1 MANNSGGVQNMDY
14 KMVKAFTDA
23 FTKFKS
29 QKTESRKRKPMKLTE
44 SQTRRAIRKWLFEY
58 TTDSGVSHRMST
70 DDKIAG
76 KLGDDR
82 EDQPASMI
90 PDEIPIMA
98 MSQMAT
104 QLSHEMP
111 PIEDAEFVPGTVE
124 ELGRASNQ
132 ISQEVP
138 SSEISW
144 FYGKIKEL
152 ADEAVEKGNKVNI
165 LDEFEPDEV
174 LSKQI
179 RPAQKA
185 SEEST
190 NEAWNRWSEMLQK
203 TLFESRYNRP
213 GKMTTRMKNKKLT
226 PQDMRLSYSPE
237 DDSFE
242 VSQADLEDMADEFG
256 EEDLSSLP
264 GFDPSRH
271 SRTRTDADV
280 ATGNVDGEVKLRE
293 LVSLGIYPKV
303 RTMSGMR
310 KKIKATIDPLV
321 QMTVTAG
328 PAVDWLS
335 KWYDGDHS
343 ISWNG
348 KQVSGPDV
356 YAMAIEAYEKAFKKD
371 QAAKDRLADA
381 IESETDF
388 YTEAMAEIVMAPI
401 VKRWIREVEA
411 GTIDV
416 SSSKKKNNFQM
427 SQWITEEVL
436 DSGFGKSRAPRRAKK
451 LISAMGQMEDFK
463 AAMTAAISNQEMAD
477 LESSEEEG

>member
-1 MANNSGGVQNMDY
+1 
-14 KMVKAFTDA
+14 
-23 FTKFKS
+23 
-29 QKTESRKRKPMKLTE
+29 MKLTE

-58 TTDSGVSHRMST
+58 ATDSGVSHRMST

-90 PDEIPIMA
+90 PPEMPIMA

-104 QLSHEMP
+104 QLSQEMP
-111 PIEDAEFVPGTVE
+111 PVEDAQFVPSTVE

-138 SSEISW
+138 SSEIEW
-144 FYGKIKEL
+144 FYGKMKEL
-152 ADEAVEKGNKVNI
+152 AEEALEKGNKVNI
-165 LDEFEPDEV
+165 LDEYEPDQKE
-174 LSKQI
+174 SNPTI

-185 SEEST
+185 SQEST
-190 NEAWNRWSEMLQK
+190 NEAWNRWSEMLQE

-213 GKMTTRMKNKKLT
+213 GKMTTRMKNKRLT
-226 PQDMRLSYSPE
+226 PQDMRLTYSEE
-237 DDSFE
+237 DDEFT

-280 ATGNVDGEVKLRE
+280 ATGNIDGDAKLRE

-310 KKIKATIDPLV
+310 KKIKATIDPVV

-328 PAVDWLS
+328 PAIDWLN
-335 KWYDGDHS
+335 KWYDGDHT

-356 YAMAIEAYEKAFKKD
+356 YAMAIEAYEKAFKND

-401 VKRWIREVEA
+401 VKRWLREVES
-411 GTIDV
+411 GSIDV
-416 SSSKKKNNFQM
+416 TSSKKKNNFQM
-427 SQWITEEVL
+427 SKWIQEEVL

-451 LISAMGQMEDFK
+451 LISAMGNMEDFK
-463 AAMTAAISNQEMAD
+463 AAMEAAVSNQAMED
-477 LESSEEEG
+477 VDDSGEEG